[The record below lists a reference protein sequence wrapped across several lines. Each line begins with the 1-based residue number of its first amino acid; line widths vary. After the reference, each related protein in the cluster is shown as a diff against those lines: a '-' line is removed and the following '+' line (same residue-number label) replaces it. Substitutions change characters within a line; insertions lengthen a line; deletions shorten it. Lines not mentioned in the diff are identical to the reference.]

1 MRVRVRVRVRLG
13 LGLGPGL
20 GLGLVTL
27 TSVEAAMA
35 SNGVSES
42 LAPSKLACLLR
53 KGGEGEAGR
62 RRGSGAGAG
71 RAAEAWGARLARAWR
86 AAGTGRQAGRPRRG
100 QPGPGAVSPVAWGS
114 PTSGDLHRA
123 AAQHTSEEGGGE
135 G

>member
-1 MRVRVRVRVRLG
+1 MRVRLG

-71 RAAEAWGARLARAWR
+71 RAAEAWGARLARGR
-86 AAGTGRQAGRPRRG
+86 HRQAGRQATQG